1 MTLRLQN
8 LSLLASAIFAG
19 IAIYEIINHDYEVA
33 IAVFT
38 LAIWI
43 AVWAKA
49 WRPRR

>member
-19 IAIYEIINHDYEVA
+19 LAIYEMINKDYEVA
-33 IAVFT
+33 TAMFT

-49 WRPRR
+49 WRPRK